1 MNCAEKIL
9 YGANWAYNMKLPGEA
24 LKLAAGFGGWYGG
37 RKRCGVITGGVMVL
51 SSLYVSRNGH
61 ESGRIKALE
70 KEFIETFTKEMGT
83 IDCSDLKAKYRN
95 DEIKCNLVI
104 FKAGEILDR
113 IVEREGLKLNIKTPP
128 ASAGGV
134 FTYLKFLFLKFDNIR
149 CQIDLIFL
157 QACC

>member
-24 LKLAAGFGGWYGG
+24 LKLAAGFGGGMG
-37 RKRCGVITGGVMVL
+37 VESSCGVITGGVMVL

-113 IVEREGLKLNIKTPP
+113 IVEREGLN
-128 ASAGGV
+128 
-134 FTYLKFLFLKFDNIR
+134 
-149 CQIDLIFL
+149 
-157 QACC
+157 

>member
-1 MNCAEKIL
+1 MLLKLLQDGFGSAMDLNCAEKIL
-9 YGANWAYNMKLPGEA
+9 YGANWAYNMKLPVEA
-24 LKLAAGFGGWYGG
+24 LKLAAGFGGGM
-37 RKRCGVITGGVMVL
+37 GVESSCGVMVL

-113 IVEREGLKLNIKTPP
+113 IVEREGLN
-128 ASAGGV
+128 
-134 FTYLKFLFLKFDNIR
+134 
-149 CQIDLIFL
+149 
-157 QACC
+157 

>member
-1 MNCAEKIL
+1 MLLKLLQDGFGSAMDLNCAEKIL

-24 LKLAAGFGGWYGG
+24 LKLAAG
-37 RKRCGVITGGVMVL
+37 CGVITGGVMVL

-113 IVEREGLKLNIKTPP
+113 IVEREGLN
-128 ASAGGV
+128 
-134 FTYLKFLFLKFDNIR
+134 
-149 CQIDLIFL
+149 
-157 QACC
+157 

>member
-1 MNCAEKIL
+1 MKLIYKAYWRGRDAAKVITGWFWKRYGFELCGKIL

-24 LKLAAGFGGWYGG
+24 LKLAAGFGGGMG
-37 RKRCGVITGGVMVL
+37 VESSCGVITGGVMVL

-113 IVEREGLKLNIKTPP
+113 IVEREGLN
-128 ASAGGV
+128 
-134 FTYLKFLFLKFDNIR
+134 
-149 CQIDLIFL
+149 
-157 QACC
+157 

>member
-1 MNCAEKIL
+1 MLLKLLQDGFGSAMDLNCAEKIL

-24 LKLAAGFGGWYGG
+24 LKLAAGFGGGM
-37 RKRCGVITGGVMVL
+37 GVITGGVMVL

-113 IVEREGLKLNIKTPP
+113 IVEREGLN
-128 ASAGGV
+128 
-134 FTYLKFLFLKFDNIR
+134 
-149 CQIDLIFL
+149 
-157 QACC
+157 

>member
-1 MNCAEKIL
+1 MLFRSARKPLLNRSCARCPCCQR
-9 YGANWAYNMKLPGEA
+9 ANQHS
-24 LKLAAGFGGWYGG
+24 
-37 RKRCGVITGGVMVL
+37 CHDSV

-113 IVEREGLKLNIKTPP
+113 IVEREGLN
-128 ASAGGV
+128 
-134 FTYLKFLFLKFDNIR
+134 
-149 CQIDLIFL
+149 
-157 QACC
+157 

>member
-1 MNCAEKIL
+1 M
-9 YGANWAYNMKLPGEA
+9 LPG
-24 LKLAAGFGGWYGG
+24 LAVVWG
-37 RKRCGVITGGVMVL
+37 RKQLWRYNRRRYGIEQ
-51 SSLYVSRNGH
+51 LYVSRNGH

-113 IVEREGLKLNIKTPP
+113 IVEREGLN
-128 ASAGGV
+128 
-134 FTYLKFLFLKFDNIR
+134 
-149 CQIDLIFL
+149 
-157 QACC
+157 

>member
-1 MNCAEKIL
+1 MLLKLLQDGFGSAMDLNCAEKIL
-9 YGANWAYNMKLPGEA
+9 YGANWAYNMKLPCEA
-24 LKLAAGFGGWYGG
+24 LKLAAGFGGGMG
-37 RKRCGVITGGVMVL
+37 VESSCGVITGGVMVL

-104 FKAGEILDR
+104 FKAGEILD
-113 IVEREGLKLNIKTPP
+113 L
-128 ASAGGV
+128 S
-134 FTYLKFLFLKFDNIR
+134 
-149 CQIDLIFL
+149 LIHI
-157 QACC
+157 